1 MKLLIVDDDKD
12 ILNMIKIYLNSEGYE
27 ILESDNGLKALEIL
41 DKNPDVALI
50 VLDIMMPKLN
60 GFDTCEKI
68 RKNIQCQ

>member
-27 ILESDNGLKALEIL
+27 IL
-41 DKNPDVALI
+41 DKNPDIALI